1 VKPLP
6 DELLRQIGE
15 RLPAE
20 QGAEMAIPSYLH
32 RNPLLRKMAWMR
44 VSLLASKVE
53 QWARRGNSEEAT
65 ILDYGCGTGVLL
77 PTAAEAAA
85 KVYAVDIVTE
95 GARITVK
102 ELGLE
107 TVEVIDAEQMTHR
120 IADRTVDLILAG
132 EVLEHVDD
140 LPVCL
145 AALKS
150 KLKPNGR
157 LMVTL
162 PTENVAYRFGRWLAG
177 FGEHFHQRSSKDIE
191 LAIGQAGFNQLERRL
206 LPSPLL
212 PPIYVYVEFEVE

>member
-53 QWARRGNSEEAT
+53 QWARRGNS
-65 ILDYGCGTGVLL
+65 
-77 PTAAEAAA
+77 EAAA